1 MYSEQLRYLPFFKG
15 LDTGLLSKLA
25 EHSYLKHYE
34 KGQLL
39 FLHGDVTKYFYI
51 ISSGWLKLFRDT
63 LDGQEAF
70 LGLATTGDLIGE
82 IDFNKKLHLFS
93 AKAVNETELLLLPQD
108 ILKESIEDNGA
119 LALKVI
125 KALNSTISLL
135 ELQLEHAS
143 TMNAAQR
150 IGCFILRLFDS
161 QQEKIK
167 ITLPYDKTLIA
178 SYLGMKRETFSRG
191 LHDLKLVGVTV
202 DGHILSV
209 DNIQELIN
217 FSCVSCSLIY
227 DSCKE

>member
-1 MYSEQLRYLPFFKG
+1 MHSEQLKYLPFFKEM
-15 LDTGLLSKLA
+15 DTSSLSRLA
-25 EHSYLKHYE
+25 EYSSLKHYD
-34 KGQLL
+34 KGQSL
-39 FLHGDVTKYFYI
+39 FLHGDNSKYFYI
-51 ISSGWLKLFRDT
+51 ISSGWLKLFRNT

-70 LGLATTGDLIGE
+70 LGLATTGDVIGE

-93 AKAVNETELLLLPQD
+93 AKTVNESELLLLPYD
-108 ILKESIEDNGA
+108 ILKESIEDNGL
-119 LALKVI
+119 LALKII

-135 ELQLEHAS
+135 ELQLEHSS

-150 IGCFILRLFDS
+150 IGCFILRLSDYS
-161 QQEKIK
+161 EKKIK

-191 LHDLKLVGVTV
+191 LNELKAVGVTV

-209 DNIQELIN
+209 ASMQELVN